1 MQAINQPPLIGE
13 HRETF
18 PLTSPLIGLLN
29 GRTVRGIIQ
38 GDAVPRLFIPKLI
51 DLYRSGR
58 FPFDRLIRFYDFAE
72 INEAVEDIKKGQ
84 TIKAV
89 LKVSTP

>member
-1 MQAINQPPLIGE
+1 MAFLQ
-13 HRETF
+13 
-18 PLTSPLIGLLN
+18 LT
-29 GRTVRGIIQ
+29 
-38 GDAVPRLFIPKLI
+38 DKI

-72 INEAVEDIKKGQ
+72 INEAIEDIKMGQ

-89 LKVSTP
+89 LKVSAP